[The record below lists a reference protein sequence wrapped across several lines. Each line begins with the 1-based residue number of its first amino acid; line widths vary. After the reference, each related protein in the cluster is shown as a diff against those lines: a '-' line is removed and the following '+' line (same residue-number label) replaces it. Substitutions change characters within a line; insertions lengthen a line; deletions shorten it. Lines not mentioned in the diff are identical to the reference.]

1 MQDQNI
7 RKAIEMGIDK
17 EGFCS
22 VIMEGRGLPAK
33 AAFPD
38 SFSYGNEA
46 VETVSYD
53 PEGAK
58 SCWKNPDGRI
68 QTATDM
74 QTRTDR
80 SLP

>member
-38 SFSYGNEA
+38 SFLMEMKQWKQFPMIRKGQ
-46 VETVSYD
+46 
-53 PEGAK
+53 K